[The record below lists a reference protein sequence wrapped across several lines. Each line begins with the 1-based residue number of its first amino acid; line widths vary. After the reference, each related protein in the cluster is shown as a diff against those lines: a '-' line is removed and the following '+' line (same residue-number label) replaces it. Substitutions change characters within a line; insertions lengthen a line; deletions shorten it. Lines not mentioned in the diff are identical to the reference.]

1 LFTLANLPEDEFFFF
16 ALRDPISR
24 FVSGFESRR
33 RQGRP
38 RYFKPWSKKERA
50 IFKRFA
56 TANALAMALS
66 STDDDERES
75 AEAAMGT
82 LLHAGTVWTW
92 FGDEEAFAQR
102 EPFLLKVLFTDRL
115 DDDFADLTEKLGL
128 GSFHPVLP
136 HDDVGSHRAPSHAPL
151 LEDAAVEAL
160 RHWYRRDYDFWH
172 LCRDL
177 EARRAEGSGPVPGPS
192 SAPRT
197 PGSPTP

>member
-1 LFTLANLPEDEFFFF
+1 
-16 ALRDPISR
+16 
-24 FVSGFESRR
+24 VSGFESRR